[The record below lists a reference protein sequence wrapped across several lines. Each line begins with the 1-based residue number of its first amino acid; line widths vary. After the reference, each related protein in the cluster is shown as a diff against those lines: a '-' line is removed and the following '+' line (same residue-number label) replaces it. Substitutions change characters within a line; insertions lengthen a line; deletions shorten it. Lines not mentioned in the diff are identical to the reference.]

1 MAALACVL
9 CFCELTKSSNRNL
22 VENKGEFSVKRE
34 LEDLHFVV
42 HPTSQHICRACFRS
56 LQQRRNHQNK
66 VDDLN
71 NKLLRQYR
79 EKAGQKG
86 LAIKTKL
93 TAKRS
98 LSFNQSNDS
107 SAPFSECG
115 KSEHGQRNRQLPYR
129 NRTFPTNV
137 DFDSVFDKPTATWSG
152 EPVNSSYYCVRHCS
166 VEKQNKFSDF
176 APWPSIYR

>member
-1 MAALACVL
+1 MALACVQISACVF
-9 CFCELTKSSNRNL
+9 CFCELTKASDRNL
-22 VENKGEFSVKRE
+22 VENKGGFSVKRE

-42 HPTSQHICRACFRS
+42 HPTSQRICHACFRS

-66 VDDLN
+66 LDDLN

-79 EKAGQKG
+79 QKAGQKG

-98 LSFNQSNDS
+98 LSFNQRNDS

-115 KSEHGQRNRQLPYR
+115 NSEHDSAIANCPTEIENFRPTSTSTPCSTKQPRQE
-129 NRTFPTNV
+129 V
-137 DFDSVFDKPTATWSG
+137 GS
-152 EPVNSSYYCVRHCS
+152 
-166 VEKQNKFSDF
+166 
-176 APWPSIYR
+176 PSTQANE